1 MKWGQNS
8 GWVDEFHSN
17 SESLGVSCS
26 SLQPDEE
33 EEEEEQQQ
41 QLGHGIIPHK
51 FPNKSNLEYFE
62 RFRESSY
69 TPFLSYLNCR

>member
-26 SLQPDEE
+26 SLQPDE

>member
-1 MKWGQNS
+1 MKWGQNR

-26 SLQPDEE
+26 SLQPDE

-69 TPFLSYLNCR
+69 APFLSYLNCR

>member
-1 MKWGQNS
+1 MKWVQNS

-33 EEEEEQQQ
+33 EEQQQ

-51 FPNKSNLEYFE
+51 FPNKSI
-62 RFRESSY
+62 
-69 TPFLSYLNCR
+69 

>member
-1 MKWGQNS
+1 
-8 GWVDEFHSN
+8 VDEFHSN